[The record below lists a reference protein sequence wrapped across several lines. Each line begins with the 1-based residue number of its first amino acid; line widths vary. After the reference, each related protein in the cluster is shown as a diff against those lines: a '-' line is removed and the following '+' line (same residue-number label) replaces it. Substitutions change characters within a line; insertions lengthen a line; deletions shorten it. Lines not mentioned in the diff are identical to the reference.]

1 MFQSVKCIPFVI
13 VWLTST
19 VNAQSANS
27 ILGGMT
33 GILQGI
39 NQSQSQS
46 QNDNQGLQAA
56 LERER
61 ANTDPRLAPL
71 SPNGGL
77 SQRSQQ
83 AIWST
88 LNSLLETSTGNSQKR
103 WVSDEYNTRTTGSVT
118 VYNVEVSQFG
128 LPCRKFRLD
137 IVFPNGVTG
146 EVDGSA
152 CREQGGWRWLSG
164 MR

>member
-1 MFQSVKCIPFVI
+1 MFQNVRYVLLL
-13 VWLTST
+13 VMVAVST
-19 VNAQSANS
+19 ASAQSANS

-39 NQSQSQS
+39 NQTQSQS
-46 QNDNQGLQAA
+46 QYEDQGLQAA
-56 LERER
+56 LARQR

-71 SPNGGL
+71 SPSGGL

-146 EVDGSA
+146 DVDGSA